1 MTRLWLIIGFIFFI
15 SAPSALAQQSF
26 ALARDLSR
34 EISTRSE
41 KEGLSPAPEI
51 VVRVTLPGA
60 GVIDVIT
67 YMRDTTLY
75 LPLNELFNFLQ
86 ISLESSVDPGN
97 ISGFL
102 YSSRTPFRVDIS
114 NHLLQVGEMRYTL
127 SEQDFILGVTDCY
140 LSTRTLQIGFGI
152 SAMFDEDQL
161 LVTLYSDRP
170 FPVQLEKE
178 RERRSQELRQL
189 RSGELNVD
197 LGLQRQRHV
206 LGGGMMDWN
215 AGYSRTNAGVSQ
227 QSLALGLGAELL
239 GGDLTASFNAQ
250 SDRAVPWATLPWHW
264 RYTAEEAPFFR
275 QANVGWMS
283 TALGQRYGMRGVSVS
298 NSWIYTRTEYGTD
311 VIDGDAEPGV
321 DLELYRN
328 GRLYDIANADSSGE
342 YSFTVPLRY
351 GANLFEV
358 REYSKTGDVRTR
370 SLRFDVPGGFL
381 PPGELEYQVSGGEFQ
396 PRKNSYVGESIF
408 RYGLWK
414 SINVGG
420 GLQYFNG
427 LPDDGVFP
435 AAFLD
440 ARLSNGLYFSA
451 LHHQGI
457 MTMAKMSLATPR
469 DIRAEL
475 THLRYASHP
484 FFSFSGATSET
495 RASAALP
502 LFFLPIRSS
511 ISINGR
517 SLEYSWGSAQN
528 LNSTINA
535 GIGTVN
541 VQLTS
546 YLALTKGQSGYQ
558 MRTAESILQ
567 LGSPLWRS
575 IYMHGSIAYDHRSQA
590 LTAARINVSL
600 QFDQVWNLNLQ
611 WGRSIRQNITQFQL
625 DLQLRLP
632 FTRLRGTGTYYYDG
646 WQVVQ
651 RASGG
656 LAWDQG
662 ADALLFS
669 DRSWVGTSAMSIL
682 PFMDANGNSER
693 DEGEALLPMPVLT
706 NVRGAR
712 QLPGDDDVTRFVEME
727 QYAKYEMH
735 VDAGGFADP
744 LLVPRYQDISLTT
757 DPNQF
762 KAVYLPVFAGGE
774 IAGEIRRVS
783 GMDTLS
789 EGGTRVWFRDPAA
802 KQPEASAYS
811 FSDGTYAHFG
821 LHPGSWMVTPDST
834 QLRRRGLIAEPKE
847 RKVTLRG
854 IENGDFLTGIDFLL
868 YESGEIIERP
878 EVRIDTLPRIAVIES
893 DKPIAPPFPVDTSGI
908 RPLPPIVDTTVS
920 PPIAAADTI
929 VKPPIAAADTARP
942 PVAAFVPVAL
952 GVTEHLEINLG
963 QAGLDG
969 STVAYLD
976 RLIQTAKTADRYT
989 ITLEGHSDNF
999 GSFTENQQRSQERA
1013 QRVLDYLIQKGIPRS
1028 RIQSQSFGSRQPLAP
1043 NTSAAGRRRNNRA
1056 DITLRGTLPAT
1067 QTPRPDPTPQSDA
1080 IPDSTVFRP
1089 PSVPADKP
1097 ENVKSAFT
1105 LPIDVGQPGLT
1116 ANNRN
1121 TLDQVAESVRGLR
1134 QYIIQVEGHSDNF
1147 GSFTENQQ
1155 RSEERAKRAADYLV
1169 SRGVPRERLQI
1180 QAFGSRQ
1187 PAASNRTADGRRLN
1201 NRAEI
1206 RVLSQ

>member
-1 MTRLWLIIGFIFFI
+1 M
-15 SAPSALAQQSF
+15 
-26 ALARDLSR
+26 
-34 EISTRSE
+34 
-41 KEGLSPAPEI
+41 
-51 VVRVTLPGA
+51 PGV

-67 YMRDTTLY
+67 YIRDTTLY
-75 LPLNELFNFLQ
+75 LPMIELFNFLQ
-86 ISLESSVDPGN
+86 ISLENSVDPGN

-114 NHLLQVGEMRYTL
+114 NHLIQVGELRYTL

-152 SAMFDEDQL
+152 SAMYDEDQL

-197 LGLQRQRHV
+197 LNLQRQRHV

-227 QSLALGLGAELL
+227 QTLALGLGAELL
-239 GGDLTASFNAQ
+239 GGDLTASYNAQ

-283 TALGQRYGMRGVSVS
+283 TALGQRYGIRGVSVS

-370 SLRFDVPGGFL
+370 SLRFDVPAGFL
-381 PPGELEYQVSGGEFQ
+381 PPGEFEYQVSGGEFQ
-396 PRKNSYVGESIF
+396 PRRHSYVGESIF

-457 MTMAKMSLATPR
+457 MTMAKISLATPR

-475 THLRYASHP
+475 THSRYASHP
-484 FFSFSGATSET
+484 FFSFSGVTSET
-495 RASAALP
+495 RARAALP

-528 LNSTINA
+528 LSSTINA

-567 LGSPLWRS
+567 LGSPLWRT
-575 IYMHGSIAYDHRSQA
+575 IYTHGSVAYDHRSQT
-590 LTAARINVSL
+590 LTAARINVSV
-600 QFDQVWNLNLQ
+600 QFGQVWNLNLQ
-611 WGRSIRQNITQFQL
+611 WGRSIRQNVTQFQL

-669 DRSWVGTSAMSIL
+669 DRSWVGTSAMTIL

-706 NVRGAR
+706 NVRGGR
-712 QLPGDDDVTRFVEME
+712 QLSDEDDVTRFVEME
-727 QYAKYEMH
+727 QYARYDLH
-735 VDAGGFADP
+735 VDAGSFADP
-744 LLVPRYQDISLTT
+744 LFVPRYRDISLTT

-762 KAVYLPVFAGGE
+762 KAVYLPVFAGCE
-774 IAGEIRRVS
+774 IAGSIRRVS
-783 GMDTLS
+783 GTDTLS
-789 EGGTRVWFRDPAA
+789 EGGIRVWFRQPAVP
-802 KQPEASAYS
+802 QPEASAYS
-811 FSDGTYAHFG
+811 FSDGSYSYFG
-821 LHPGSWMVTPDST
+821 LHPGSWVVMPDT
-834 QLRRRGLIAEPKE
+834 VQLRRRGLRAEPRE
-847 RKVTLRG
+847 SLVTLRG
-854 IENGDFLTGIDFLL
+854 TENGDFLTGIDFLL
-868 YESGEIIERP
+868 YETGEGIERP
-878 EVRIDTLPRIAVIES
+878 EARIDTLPTIAVIES
-893 DKPIAPPFPVDTSGI
+893 DKPIAPPFPVDTSGV
-908 RPLPPIVDTTVS
+908 RPLPPIVDTTAVS
-920 PPIAAADTI
+920 PPIAEGDTTR
-929 VKPPIAAADTARP
+929 VQPPIGAVDTTRP
-942 PVAAFVPVAL
+942 PVAAFIPVTI
-952 GVTEHLEINLG
+952 GVTEHLEIDLSR
-963 QAGLDG
+963 AELDS

-976 RLIQTAKTADRYT
+976 RLVETARIADRYT

-999 GSFTENQQRSQERA
+999 GSFAENQQRSQERA
-1013 QRVLDYLIQKGIPRS
+1013 QRVLEYLLRKGIPRS

-1043 NTSAAGRRRNNRA
+1043 NTSTAGRRRNNRA
-1056 DITLRGTLPAT
+1056 DITLRGSMPAPP
-1067 QTPRPDPTPQSDA
+1067 QTRPVPAPQPEA

-1089 PSVPADKP
+1089 PAVPADKP
-1097 ENVKSAFT
+1097 ENVRSAFT
-1105 LPIDVGQPGLT
+1105 LLIDLGRAGLT
-1116 ANNRN
+1116 AESRN
-1121 TLDQVAESVRGLR
+1121 TLDNIIESVSGLR
-1134 QYIIQVEGHSDNF
+1134 QYIVQIDGHADNF
-1147 GSFTENQQ
+1147 GSFTETQQ
-1155 RSEERAKRAADYLV
+1155 RSSERAQRVADYLV
-1169 SRGVPRERLQI
+1169 SRGIPRERLQI
-1180 QAFGSRQ
+1180 QAFGSRR
-1187 PAASNRTADGRRLN
+1187 PAASNRTVEGRRQN

-1206 RVLSQ
+1206 RVLAQ